1 MIAAGSGQRS
11 ARFVDEERRYLLDE
25 EHGCDAGG
33 RRAGV
38 TREAGGAGVTRE
50 AGGRV

>member
-25 EHGCDAGG
+25 EGGCDAGG

-38 TREAGGAGVTRE
+38 TREAGG
-50 AGGRV
+50 RV